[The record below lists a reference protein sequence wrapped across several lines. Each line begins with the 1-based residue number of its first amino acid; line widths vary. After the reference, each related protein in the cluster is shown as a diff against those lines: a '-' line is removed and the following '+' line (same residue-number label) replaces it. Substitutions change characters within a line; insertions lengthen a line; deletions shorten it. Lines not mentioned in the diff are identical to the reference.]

1 MLKII
6 YSNKT
11 NNMTKYISAGFI
23 GLCTYLVSIYSFQF
37 NSINGNSVINM
48 NNYQGKKI
56 LLVNTAS
63 GSEYTNQYAAL
74 EQLHQLY
81 KDSLVIIAFPSNSF
95 GHEPG
100 SNADIKQFIQQ
111 NYNAHFKIAAKADV
125 TGSNAL
131 PIFKWIAEAVQN
143 GTMNNTV
150 SNDFYKFLID
160 GNGNLIGAYTSTVSP
175 MSNEIKN
182 AITAP

>member
-1 MLKII
+1 MI
-6 YSNKT
+6 
-11 NNMTKYISAGFI
+11 KYISAGFI
-23 GLCTYLVSIYSFQF
+23 GLSTFLVSIYSFQF
-37 NSINGNSVINM
+37 NSINGNSVINI
-48 NNYQGKKI
+48 NSYQGKKI

-63 GSEYTNQYAAL
+63 NSPYTSQYAAL

-100 SNADIKQFIQQ
+100 NNEAIKNFIQQ
-111 NYNAHFKIAAKADV
+111 NYHTHFKIAAKADI
-125 TGSNAL
+125 TGTNAL
-131 PIFKWIAEAVQN
+131 PIFKWVAEAAQN
-143 GTMNNTV
+143 GVMNNTIT
-150 SNDFYKFLID
+150 NDFYKFLID
-160 GNGNLIGAYTSTVSP
+160 GQGNLIGAYTSTVSP